1 LQANAQGGFA
11 IRGWIVA
18 GLGTLVLLSLAAACG
33 GSDDAGA
40 GEEELSLEL
49 VEQNGS
55 GQSGTATL
63 APTGDD
69 STRIVVELESPPA
82 EPQPAHVHSGSCDDI
97 GDVFAPLESLTDGQS
112 ESTVML
118 SLDELQQGNLIV
130 HAHKSEAEFDVSV
143 ACAAIPEAVSP

>member
-1 LQANAQGGFA
+1 M
-11 IRGWIVA
+11 RGWIVA

-40 GEEELSLEL
+40 GDEELSLEL

-63 APTGDD
+63 TPAGEG
-69 STRIVVELESPPA
+69 STRVVLELESPPE
-82 EPQPAHVHSGSCDDI
+82 EPQPAHVHSGTCDDI
-97 GDVFAPLESLTDGQS
+97 GDVFAPLESLTEGES

-118 SLDELQQGNLIV
+118 SLDELQRGGLIV

-143 ACAAIPEAVSP
+143 ACAAIPEASP

>member
-1 LQANAQGGFA
+1 M
-11 IRGWIVA
+11 RGWIVA

-40 GEEELSLEL
+40 GEEELTLEL

-63 APTGDD
+63 TPAGEG
-69 STRIVVELESPPA
+69 STRVVVELESPPE
-82 EPQPAHVHSGSCDDI
+82 EPQPAHVHSGTCDDI
-97 GDVFAPLESLTDGQS
+97 GDVFAPLQSLTEGES
-112 ESTVML
+112 ESMVML

-130 HAHKSEAEFDVSV
+130 HAHKSEAELDVSV
-143 ACAAIPEAVSP
+143 ACAAIPETVSP